1 MSFADNII
9 NSITAVPTAT
19 AAPAPAPATTA
30 AAATG
35 ATTDAAYPVRVSNTT
50 GTATASYQ
58 VLNTVK

>member
-30 AAATG
+30 AATATG
-35 ATTDAAYPVRVSNTT
+35 ATTDAAYLGRLL
-50 GTATASYQ
+50 
-58 VLNTVK
+58 VLQLLRT